1 MPEVSEIINLG
12 FSLHQNGKLDDAM
25 NAYEEALRMDNENAE
40 VYNLLGVLKLQQG
53 EIDSAIEYVE
63 KAISIAPESYFFE
76 TLFQAYIRNSDYG
89 KIASKEEYVMK
100 LFGEN
105 FSLLFNLGLAF
116 KNLKQNKKA
125 IMYYE
130 KALNIDPSSYQ
141 GWFNL
146 AHLYEVEAEA
156 DNAVSALKICNKLK
170 PHDDE
175 TEYFL
180 GIALMRTKDYK
191 HGLKYFEKRIAR
203 TAALG
208 IEKKTYPNKIR
219 EDNLWKGENIKDKT
233 LLVYYEAGFG
243 DVIMFSRF
251 LPLAKKKCKKLI
263 FICQKPLAELFRENK
278 QLGIDQIIDTF
289 IPEGAIDF
297 DYHIP
302 LMSIPYALGLNEK
315 NIFVSPEEYL
325 GISSKKISE
334 AKEKYFNTDKIKIG
348 IKWQGNTYIESDRVI
363 PAEKFGIL
371 NDIEGVQLY
380 SFQTFEGSEE
390 ILKLDGVIDIG
401 RDLIDFTQT
410 AAALSNLELVIC
422 NDTSLAHLAGAMGI
436 PTWVILPYE
445 VNWRWHTDLSKC
457 DWYDNVRLFRQKSMG
472 DWDGVMEEIKAEII
486 KVLEN

>member
-1 MPEVSEIINLG
+1 MPEVSDIINIG
-12 FSLHQNGKLDDAM
+12 FSFHQNGKLDDAM
-25 NAYEEALRMDNENAE
+25 NAYEEALRMDDKNAE

-53 EIDSAIEYVE
+53 DIDSAIEYVE
-63 KAISIAPESYFFE
+63 KAISISPESYFFE
-76 TLFQAYIRNSDYG
+76 TLFQAYIRKGDYE
-89 KIASKEEYVMK
+89 KIAGKEDYVMK
-100 LFGEN
+100 LFPEN
-105 FSLLFNLGLAF
+105 FSMLFNLGLAY

-130 KALNIDPSSYQ
+130 RALKIDPSSYQ

-146 AHLYEVEAEA
+146 AHLYSVEAEVN
-156 DNAVSALKICNKLK
+156 NAVSALKICNKIK
-170 PHDDE
+170 PNDDE

-180 GIALMRTKDYK
+180 GIALMRMKDYK

-208 IEKKTYPNKIR
+208 IEKKTYPNKVR

-263 FICQKPLAELFRENK
+263 FICQKPLSQLFRENR
-278 QLGIDQIIDTF
+278 QLGIDEIIDTF
-289 IPEGAIDF
+289 VPENMIEF

-302 LMSIPYALGLNEK
+302 LLSIPNALGLSEK
-315 NIFVSPEEYL
+315 DIFVLSDGYL
-325 GISSKKISE
+325 GIGSKQTEE

-348 IKWQGNTYIESDRVI
+348 IKWQGNTYYDSDRVI
-363 PAEKFGIL
+363 PAEKFVPL
-371 NDIEGVQLY
+371 TQIENTQFY

-390 ILKLDGVIDIG
+390 TSKLEGVVDVG
-401 RDLIDFTQT
+401 KDLVDFTQT
-410 AAALSNLELVIC
+410 AAALNNLELLIC

-457 DWYDNVRLFRQKSMG
+457 DWYDNVRLFRQKSIG
-472 DWDGVMEEIKAEII
+472 DWNGVMEEIKGEIE
-486 KVLEN
+486 KALQS